1 MICSNGKRFL
11 WVHAWDENTDNSVYT
26 YTSDE
31 ESYALEEKDEITLFN
46 LLNPE
51 LHKTCNVQKAPRE
64 IVERHLIVDIND
76 VKAPLYFISLNL
88 AMSLSLDVDGDMVG
102 VAEVNKI

>member
-1 MICSNGKRFL
+1 MFYTNGKRFL

-46 LLNPE
+46 LLKPE
-51 LHKTCNVQKAPRE
+51 LHKTCRVQKADRE
-64 IVERHLIVDIND
+64 IVERHIIDVDGI
-76 VKAPLYFISLNL
+76 KAPLYFISFNL
-88 AMSLSLDVDGDMVG
+88 AMSLGLDVDGDMVG

>member
-1 MICSNGKRFL
+1 MICSNGKRYL

-31 ESYALEEKDEITLFN
+31 KSYVLEEKDEITLFN
-46 LLNPE
+46 LLKPE
-51 LHKTCNVQKAPRE
+51 LHKTCRVQKADRE
-64 IVERHLIVDIND
+64 IVERHIIDVDS

-88 AMSLSLDVDGDMVG
+88 AMSLGIDVDGDMVG
-102 VAEVNKI
+102 VAEVNRI

>member
-1 MICSNGKRFL
+1 MICSNGKRYL

-31 ESYALEEKDEITLFN
+31 KSYVLEEKDEITLFN
-46 LLNPE
+46 LLKPE
-51 LHKTCNVQKAPRE
+51 LHKTCRVQKADRE
-64 IVERHLIVDIND
+64 IVERHIIDVDA

-88 AMSLSLDVDGDMVG
+88 AMSLGIDVDGDMVG
-102 VAEVNKI
+102 VAEVNRI